1 MMLPREP
8 NDGLLLVRTDY
19 SDEDAWHRTLEAAT
33 AVYPDDDWRMGALL
47 RPVQAA
53 ELSALAAGD
62 IVQFQREGYLSAVAV
77 ADAQTM
83 RDGTIMFLDLNEFS
97 EQVGRTFRAIP
108 QEVEPITVN
117 LSLANMDFRD
127 FADSADA
134 DGTFRGF

>member
-1 MMLPREP
+1 
-8 NDGLLLVRTDY
+8 
-19 SDEDAWHRTLEAAT
+19 
-33 AVYPDDDWRMGALL
+33 MGALL

-62 IVQFQREGYLSAVAV
+62 IVQLQREGYLSAVGV

-83 RDGTIMFLDLNEFS
+83 RDGTIMFLDLNEFN

-108 QEVEPITVN
+108 REVEPITVN

-134 DGTFRGF
+134 DGIFRGF

>member
-1 MMLPREP
+1 MMLPRDP
-8 NDGLLLVRTDY
+8 NVGLLLVRTDY
-19 SDEDAWHRTLEAAT
+19 SDEDAWRRALEAAT
-33 AVYPDDDWRMGALL
+33 AVYPDDDWRMGAPL
-47 RPVQAA
+47 RPVESAD
-53 ELSALAAGD
+53 LNALAAGD
-62 IVQFQREGYLSAVAV
+62 IVQLQREGYLSAVAV

-108 QEVEPITVN
+108 QEVEPITAN
-117 LSLANMDFRD
+117 LYLANMDFRD